1 MIKTVNLTKKFG
13 SVIAVDNLNL
23 DIPAGEIFG
32 FLGPNGAGKTT
43 TVKLLTGLLKP
54 DKGKIFVNGYDMDE
68 NVLKVKETVGLL
80 PEHPFLYPKLTGKE
94 YLSFLAHLYNLNLS
108 VNPVRDSFYTL
119 FPEGEQRFR
128 TFSNGVNERI
138 LNVLEIFNL
147 TNFSDEL
154 IETYSLGMR
163 QKLIL
168 AGLILREPKVFLLD
182 EPLVGLD
189 PHTAKLVKEILL
201 KFAQQGKTV
210 FLCTHLLEIAEKLCH
225 RLGIIQ
231 QGKLIAL
238 GTIDELKEQAQ
249 VDGNLED
256 IFFRLTG
263 E

>member
-13 SVIAVDNLNL
+13 SLVAVDNLSL
-23 DIPAGEIFG
+23 EIPAGEIFG

-54 DKGKIFVNGYDMDE
+54 DSGKLFVDGYDLEKD
-68 NVLKVKETVGLL
+68 VLKVKKIVGLL

-94 YLSFLAHLYNLNLS
+94 YLVFLAHLYQLDSL
-108 VNPVRDSFYTL
+108 VNK
-119 FPEGEQRFR
+119 
-128 TFSNGVNERI
+128 RI
-138 LNVLEIFNL
+138 FDLLEIFSL
-147 TNFSDEL
+147 SKFSDEL

-168 AGLILREPKVFLLD
+168 AGLILREPKLLLLD

-189 PHTAKLVKEILL
+189 PQTAKLVKEIFL
-201 KFAQQGKTV
+201 KFAAQGKTV
-210 FLCTHLLEIAEKLCH
+210 FLCTHILEIAEKLCH
-225 RLGIIQ
+225 RIGILR

-238 GTIDELKEQAQ
+238 GTIDQLKKEAK

-256 IFFRLTG
+256 VFFKLTG
-263 E
+263 QPENNGTTKFIFEN